1 MEVKLDSQFFDKYF
15 AKIDLGVREPDGA
28 EDEQT
33 LQGAIGKLW
42 SFSLEKE
49 FESDLWLSALI
60 GTKPRSAIIE
70 KTELTRKH
78 AGDTL
83 HISKAAALSAEGS
96 LGTTHTLVGNEENLD
111 LSQVSFVPSRVG
123 NAVKWRTK
131 SGEHTVSFDLRNEVK
146 DLLAA
151 WAAEAVEKRLIAAC
165 DLCSAA
171 NTLFAGTAASKAGV
185 TATDVMQAT
194 DLLRLYVCLLD
205 SGAKGIQELGGYFAL
220 IMHPR
225 QWFDLSMDPVFMST
239 VAAASA
245 VKAYDIEGF
254 VGSYSN
260 FRIFTSNLCH
270 SQDSGGSPGEMVYS
284 MYALGA
290 RSLGLGWEQRWSWLE
305 KGDIDYGETKG
316 IGTDAWF
323 EAKILNQ
330 KYLYRLQSAGTNPR
344 T

>member
-1 MEVKLDSQFFDKYF
+1 MEVKLDEKFFDRYF
-15 AKIDLGVREPDGA
+15 SRIDLGVRPPDGA
-28 EDEQT
+28 EDETT
-33 LQGAIGKLW
+33 LATAIGKLW
-42 SFSLEKE
+42 SLSLEKE
-49 FESDLWLSALI
+49 FSDDLWMSALI
-60 GTKPRSAIIE
+60 GQKPRSAIIE

-78 AGDTL
+78 SGDTL
-83 HISKAAALSAEGS
+83 HISKAAALSNDGS
-96 LGTTHTLVGNEENLD
+96 LGTTHTLIGNEENLD
-111 LSQVSFVPSRVG
+111 ISQVSFVPARVG
-123 NAVKWRTK
+123 NAVKWRSK
-131 SGEHTVSFDLRNEVK
+131 AEHSVSFELRNEVK
-146 DLLAA
+146 DLLAS

-171 NTLFAGTAASKAGV
+171 NTLFAGTATSKSSV
-185 TATDVMQAT
+185 TATDVIQAT

-205 SGAKGIQELGGYFAL
+205 SGAKGIQELGGFFAL
-220 IMHPR
+220 VMHPR
-225 QWFDLSMDPVFMST
+225 QWFDLSMDSVFMST

-245 VKAYDIEGF
+245 VKTYDIEGF

-284 MYALGA
+284 MYALAA

-305 KGDIDYGETKG
+305 KGNVDYGETRG